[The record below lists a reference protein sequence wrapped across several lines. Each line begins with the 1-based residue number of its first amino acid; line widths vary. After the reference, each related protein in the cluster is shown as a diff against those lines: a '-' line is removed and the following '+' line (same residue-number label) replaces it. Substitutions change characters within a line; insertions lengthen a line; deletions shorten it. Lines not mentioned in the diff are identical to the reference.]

1 MIEITRLTRRIIENT
16 VRKKGKEAAFM
27 LAVFNV
33 AILLAIQGLNQE
45 IPVLLKL
52 NILFILSG
60 ILLLEIRPWD
70 GGNKQS

>member
-1 MIEITRLTRRIIENT
+1 MTGLTRRIIENT

>member
-1 MIEITRLTRRIIENT
+1 
-16 VRKKGKEAAFM
+16 M

-60 ILLLEIRPWD
+60 ILLLEIRPWMV
-70 GGNKQS
+70 GTNNHENTAAFIWCYK

>member
-1 MIEITRLTRRIIENT
+1 VIEITRLTRRIIENT

>member
-1 MIEITRLTRRIIENT
+1 
-16 VRKKGKEAAFM
+16 M

>member
-1 MIEITRLTRRIIENT
+1 MTRLTRRIIENT